1 MLISD
6 TARQHDFFGIFGIF
20 DGYVNEDKT
29 VSRREKSFTGNG
41 KEGKYYLTGDK
52 AKRDKEGYL
61 WYVGRSDDVINSS
74 GYRIG
79 LFIGTKFPYFEN

>member
-1 MLISD
+1 MTSSASSASSMDMSTRI
-6 TARQHDFFGIFGIF
+6 
-20 DGYVNEDKT
+20 K

-52 AKRDKEGYL
+52 AKWDKEGYL

-79 LFIGTKFPYFEN
+79 LFIGTKISYFEN